1 MEENI
6 ERKGR
11 EQNGREQQFKEKN
24 IVSKLVNWDRMSA
37 LWMGQRD
44 KMIRAT

>member
-11 EQNGREQQFKEKN
+11 EQNGREKQFKEKN
-24 IVSKLVNWDRMSA
+24 IVSKLVR
-37 LWMGQRD
+37 LGQDECTLDGIER
-44 KMIRAT
+44 